1 MTMVPSGSWNPV
13 WEEIFRKREWGK
25 YPPEHVVRFVA
36 RNWYA
41 VRDRKVIRLLDVG
54 AGPGANTWFMA
65 REGFS
70 VSAIDGSSTATER
83 LHTRLAGEGLQ
94 ADARVGDFKQ
104 LPWEDATFDGA
115 IDNLAIC
122 TNPFESCRRVVHEVH
137 RVLKPGGRFLSVSFT
152 PRTWGYGTGKQ
163 VEKNGFDNLSEGPC
177 SREGFCLF
185 MDRQQVDELYGDFAD
200 VRVDT
205 TLATLDDNA
214 RVVEHWIV
222 SCRK

>member
-36 RNWYA
+36 HNWYA
-41 VRDRKVIRLLDVG
+41 VRDRQLVRLLDVG

-70 VSAIDGSSTATER
+70 ASAIDGSSTAIER
-83 LHTRLAGEGLQ
+83 LHTRLASEGLK

-104 LPWEDATFDGA
+104 LPWEDGIFDGA

-137 RVLKPGGRFLSVSFT
+137 RVLKPGGRFLSASFT

-163 VEKNGFDNLSEGPC
+163 VEKNGFDDLSEGPC
-177 SREGFCLF
+177 SGEGFCLF
-185 MDRQQVDELYGDFAD
+185 MDRQQVDELYGDFAE

-205 TLATLDDNA
+205 TSATLDGET